1 METFSVKRIKNIE
14 SKNFPFHV
22 QSTTTFTKMFAFITT
37 LKVSKTIK
45 FLFSRQ
51 DASKGNVFLF
61 VCFIEKLKICIYFLS
76 FLLDIKLD
84 CLYHQLIELFFP
96 SLKEGEKFVAKFS
109 FVIPMSF
116 YHFKQLNCNGQAAT
130 HDLLVNALTFNLT
143 MLSNSLIGCLKEFIP
158 KLFLPFQLFYAESF
172 WIRANILHCNAERA
186 K

>member
-1 METFSVKRIKNIE
+1 MYTYTYACYHVPIETILQILKKYQNKLFMETFSVKRIKNIE

-22 QSTTTFTKMFAFITT
+22 ESTTTFTKMFAFITT

-84 CLYHQLIELFFP
+84 CLYH
-96 SLKEGEKFVAKFS
+96 
-109 FVIPMSF
+109 
-116 YHFKQLNCNGQAAT
+116 
-130 HDLLVNALTFNLT
+130 
-143 MLSNSLIGCLKEFIP
+143 
-158 KLFLPFQLFYAESF
+158 
-172 WIRANILHCNAERA
+172 
-186 K
+186 